1 MDEMSKETLY
11 KTTVFLPSIRNC
23 KKQAQ
28 LRFAGHGQLVEK
40 FACITPQFLKTVDL
54 VALNLSAKALVS
66 QYSDLT
72 DDFVGQLRD
81 FRNDFTE
88 QLEKCS
94 SPRELLGIILNKQ
107 LGTLYPE
114 VVTGLVLFLTIPV
127 TVATAERSFS
137 KLKLIKNYLRSTM
150 CQSRLS
156 ALALIS
162 IENVIAKQL
171 DIKKLT
177 KIFAVAKP
185 KRAVRFNC

>member
-1 MDEMSKETLY
+1 M
-11 KTTVFLPSIRNC
+11 
-23 KKQAQ
+23 
-28 LRFAGHGQLVEK
+28 
-40 FACITPQFLKTVDL
+40 
-54 VALNLSAKALVS
+54 ALVS
-66 QYSDLT
+66 HYSDLT
-72 DDFVGQLRD
+72 DDFVSQLRD
-81 FRNDFTE
+81 FKNDFSE

-94 SPRELLGIILNKQ
+94 SSRELLGIILNKQ

-185 KRAVRFNC
+185 KRAVRFNCSI